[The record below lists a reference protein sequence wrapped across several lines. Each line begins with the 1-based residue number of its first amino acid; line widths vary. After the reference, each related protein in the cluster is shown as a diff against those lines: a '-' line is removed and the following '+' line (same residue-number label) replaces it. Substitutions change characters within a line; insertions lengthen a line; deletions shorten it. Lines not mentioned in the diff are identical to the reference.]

1 MTATPRPGTPGKEAQ
16 RHMATFNEHAR
27 LRASKVLADM
37 PDPLEQVY
45 HLNEREIHALRTAWQ
60 TREGWRVEAQY
71 AAELARDGMC
81 EMRGPFLTAWGL
93 AVRHAALR
101 EDS

>member
-1 MTATPRPGTPGKEAQ
+1 MPAPRQLDDKHTATRIATWNAAQ
-16 RHMATFNEHAR
+16 RRH
-27 LRASKVLADM
+27 ASKALAHL
-37 PDPLEQVY
+37 PHPEEQVY
-45 HLNEREIHALRTAWQ
+45 HLNEREILALRTAWQ

-81 EMRGPFLTAWGL
+81 EVRGPFLTNFGM
-93 AVRHAALR
+93 AVRHAAMR